1 MKGMKRKVSKVKNRL
16 KVTGNIKDLI
26 TFIDENYVED
36 IYHPSDGVYP
46 PNLILFFGKLY
57 PTPTDIEDNKDNVYR
72 WRMNNWGTPF
82 LIDNENFNNEIT
94 ILYKHSYEYTPYEVD
109 KFNAY
114 TIKKILDYSE
124 MIYGENIHKEENEL
138 NSFFITTMTPPTKLI
153 INWTN
158 RYKYT
163 SLKFR
168 LDYVDM
174 EDRYVGNIHYEY
186 DKNEYILEHYVKEHN
201 MTLYINYMLEEDIR
215 TIEDYS
221 SEIANMIIETNSEKT
236 DEDYNEIYNMVL
248 DELDNKNELQEQ
260 VNFISMMIKYLNS
273 KKCNS

>member
-94 ILYKHSYEYTPYEVD
+94 ILYKHSY
-109 KFNAY
+109 
-114 TIKKILDYSE
+114 
-124 MIYGENIHKEENEL
+124 
-138 NSFFITTMTPPTKLI
+138 
-153 INWTN
+153 
-158 RYKYT
+158 
-163 SLKFR
+163 
-168 LDYVDM
+168 
-174 EDRYVGNIHYEY
+174 
-186 DKNEYILEHYVKEHN
+186 
-201 MTLYINYMLEEDIR
+201 
-215 TIEDYS
+215 
-221 SEIANMIIETNSEKT
+221 
-236 DEDYNEIYNMVL
+236 
-248 DELDNKNELQEQ
+248 
-260 VNFISMMIKYLNS
+260 
-273 KKCNS
+273 

>member
-1 MKGMKRKVSKVKNRL
+1 MKRKVSKVKNRL

-109 KFNAY
+109 NFNAY

-138 NSFFITTMTPPTKLI
+138 NSFFITTMTPPI
-153 INWTN
+153 
-158 RYKYT
+158 
-163 SLKFR
+163 
-168 LDYVDM
+168 
-174 EDRYVGNIHYEY
+174 
-186 DKNEYILEHYVKEHN
+186 
-201 MTLYINYMLEEDIR
+201 
-215 TIEDYS
+215 
-221 SEIANMIIETNSEKT
+221 
-236 DEDYNEIYNMVL
+236 
-248 DELDNKNELQEQ
+248 
-260 VNFISMMIKYLNS
+260 
-273 KKCNS
+273 